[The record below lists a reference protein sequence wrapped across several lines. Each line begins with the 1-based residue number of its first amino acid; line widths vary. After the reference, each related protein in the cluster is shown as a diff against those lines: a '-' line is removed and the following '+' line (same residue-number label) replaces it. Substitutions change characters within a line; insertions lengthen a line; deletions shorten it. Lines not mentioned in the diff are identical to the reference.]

1 MRVNCLRL
9 AKQVEIRSNLT
20 VLSAMSTPDA
30 FPAQPPE
37 DPRSTH
43 QLVLISGLSGSGK
56 SVALTAL
63 EDSGYY
69 CVDNLPPQLI
79 KPLVEQTRASGQLR
93 VAVAVD
99 ARSAES
105 LDDVPALLTDL
116 RALCEVHAIYLDCA
130 TDTLVQRFSET
141 RRRHP
146 LTSRVT
152 AQHEGNPAA
161 ARGES
166 YANALI
172 ESIELERELLSPVAE
187 IGLHIDTSQM
197 KSAQLREWIKQTVR
211 VQASQMVV
219 MFESFA
225 FKRGVPLDADYVF
238 DVRMLPNP
246 HYDPALR
253 PLTGRDAPV
262 ADFLLHQPE
271 VLQMQADI
279 AGFLQRWLP
288 KLAADHRSY
297 VGVAIGCTGGQHRS
311 VYLSE
316 QLSRAFGG
324 QYTVLLRHRELG
336 AKEQ

>member
-1 MRVNCLRL
+1 M
-9 AKQVEIRSNLT
+9 S
-20 VLSAMSTPDA
+20 LSETAAVPTPADA
-30 FPAQPPE
+30 
-37 DPRSTH
+37 RSTH

-79 KPLVEQTRASGQLR
+79 TPLVEQTRASGQKR

-105 LDDVPALLTDL
+105 LADVPGLLENL
-116 RALCEVHAIYLDCA
+116 RACCEVHAIYLDCA

-152 AQHEGNPAA
+152 AQQIGNPAA
-161 ARGES
+161 ARGEG

-172 ESIELERELLSPVAE
+172 ESIELERELLRPVAE

-197 KSAQLREWIKQTVR
+197 KAAQLRDWIKQTVR

-219 MFESFA
+219 LFESFA

-246 HYDPALR
+246 HYDPVLR

-262 ADFLLHQPE
+262 AEFLLRQPE

-279 AGFLQRWLP
+279 SGFLQRWLP

-316 QLSRAFGG
+316 QLSRAFAS

-336 AKEQ
+336 ATGASEQ

>member
-1 MRVNCLRL
+1 M
-9 AKQVEIRSNLT
+9 
-20 VLSAMSTPDA
+20 
-30 FPAQPPE
+30 PAPTSVPV
-37 DPRSTH
+37 DHRSTH

-79 KPLVEQTRASGQLR
+79 APLLAQTRASGQFR

-99 ARSAES
+99 ARSADS
-105 LDDVPALLTDL
+105 LDAVPALLRDL
-116 RALCEVHAIYLDCA
+116 RASCEVHAIYLDCA

-146 LTSRVT
+146 LTARVT
-152 AQHEGNPAA
+152 AQHAGSPAA
-161 ARGES
+161 LRGEG

-172 ESIELERELLSPVAE
+172 EAIELERELLCPVAE

-197 KSAQLREWIKQTVR
+197 KAAQLREWVKQTLR
-211 VQASQMVV
+211 LSASQMVLL
-219 MFESFA
+219 FESFA

-246 HYDPALR
+246 HYDPLLR
-253 PLTGRDAPV
+253 PLTGRDSPV
-262 ADFLLHQPE
+262 AEFLAGQPE
-271 VLQMQADI
+271 VVQMQADI

-288 KLAADHRSY
+288 GLAADHRSY
-297 VGVAIGCTGGQHRS
+297 VGVAIGCTGGLHRS
-311 VYLSE
+311 VYLTE
-316 QLSRAFGG
+316 QLSREFGT
-324 QYTVLLRHRELG
+324 QYTVLLRHRDLTP
-336 AKEQ
+336 A

>member
-1 MRVNCLRL
+1 MNPS
-9 AKQVEIRSNLT
+9 EP
-20 VLSAMSTPDA
+20 SAAAPSADS
-30 FPAQPPE
+30 
-37 DPRSTH
+37 RSTH

-79 KPLVEQTRASGQLR
+79 TPLVEQTRASGQKR

-105 LDDVPALLTDL
+105 LADVPALLKDL
-116 RALCEVHAIYLDCA
+116 RACCEVHAIYLDCA

-146 LTSRVT
+146 LTSRAT
-152 AQHEGNPAA
+152 AHQPGNAAA
-161 ARGES
+161 ARGEG

-172 ESIELERELLSPVAE
+172 ESIELERELLRPVAE

-197 KSAQLREWIKQTVR
+197 KSAQLREWIKQAVR

-246 HYDPALR
+246 HYDPVLR

-262 ADFLLHQPE
+262 AEFLLRQPE
-271 VLQMQADI
+271 VVQMQADI
-279 AGFLQRWLP
+279 TGFLQRWLP
-288 KLAADHRSY
+288 RLAADHRSY

-311 VYLSE
+311 VFLSE
-316 QLSRAFGG
+316 QLSRAFAS

-336 AKEQ
+336 ATGASEQ

>member
-1 MRVNCLRL
+1 MN
-9 AKQVEIRSNLT
+9 SPPT
-20 VLSAMSTPDA
+20 TAMPT
-30 FPAQPPE
+30 E
-37 DPRSTH
+37 PRFTH

-56 SVALTAL
+56 SVALAAL

-79 KPLVEQTRASGQLR
+79 NALVEQTRASGQMR

-105 LDDVPALLTDL
+105 LTDVPALLQQL
-116 RALCEVHAIYLDCA
+116 RTRCEVHALFLDCA

-146 LTSRVT
+146 LTSRIT
-152 AQHEGNPAA
+152 AQQTGSAAA
-161 ARGES
+161 ARGDG
-166 YANALI
+166 YANALT
-172 ESIELERELLSPVAE
+172 EAIELERELLRPVAE
-187 IGLHIDTSQM
+187 IGLHLDTSQM
-197 KSAQLREWIKQTVR
+197 KAAQLRDWIKQTVR

-219 MFESFA
+219 LFESFA

-246 HYDPALR
+246 HYDTALR

-262 ADFLLHQPE
+262 ADFLLRQPE
-271 VLQMQADI
+271 VLQMLADI
-279 AGFLQRWLP
+279 TAFLQRWLP
-288 KLAADHRSY
+288 RLAADHRSY

-311 VYLSE
+311 VFLSE
-316 QLSRAFGG
+316 QLSRAFSG
-324 QYTVLLRHRELG
+324 QYTVLLRHRELDASG
-336 AKEQ
+336 AGASEQ

>member
-1 MRVNCLRL
+1 MNPS
-9 AKQVEIRSNLT
+9 EP
-20 VLSAMSTPDA
+20 SAAAPSADS
-30 FPAQPPE
+30 
-37 DPRSTH
+37 RSTH

-79 KPLVEQTRASGQLR
+79 TPLVEQTRASGQKR

-105 LDDVPALLTDL
+105 LADVPALLKNL
-116 RALCEVHAIYLDCA
+116 RACCEVHAIYLDCA

-146 LTSRVT
+146 LTSRAT
-152 AQHEGNPAA
+152 AHQSGHAAA
-161 ARGES
+161 ARGEG

-172 ESIELERELLSPVAE
+172 ESIELERELLHPVAE

-197 KSAQLREWIKQTVR
+197 KSAQLREWIKQVVR

-246 HYDPALR
+246 HYDPVLR
-253 PLTGRDAPV
+253 PLTGRDVPV
-262 ADFLLHQPE
+262 AEFLLRQPE

-279 AGFLQRWLP
+279 TGFLQRWLP
-288 KLAADHRSY
+288 RLAADHRSY

-316 QLSRAFGG
+316 QLSRAFAS

-336 AKEQ
+336 ATGASEQ

>member
-1 MRVNCLRL
+1 MNPS
-9 AKQVEIRSNLT
+9 EP
-20 VLSAMSTPDA
+20 SAT
-30 FPAQPPE
+30 QPSV

-56 SVALTAL
+56 SVALAAL

-79 KPLVEQTRASGQLR
+79 TALVAQTRQSGQLR

-105 LDDVPALLTDL
+105 LADVPTLLKDL
-116 RALCEVHAIYLDCA
+116 RACCEVHALYLDCA

-146 LTSRVT
+146 LTSRIT
-152 AQHEGNPAA
+152 AQQAGNPAA
-161 ARGES
+161 ARGEG

-172 ESIELERELLSPVAE
+172 EAIELERELLRPVAE
-187 IGLHIDTSQM
+187 IGLHLDTSQM
-197 KSAQLREWIKQTVR
+197 KAAQLRDWIKQTVR

-219 MFESFA
+219 LFESFA

-262 ADFLLHQPE
+262 ADFLLRQPE

-279 AGFLQRWLP
+279 TAFLQRWLP
-288 KLAADHRSY
+288 RLAADHRSY

-311 VYLSE
+311 VFLSE
-316 QLSRAFGG
+316 QLSRAFGA

-336 AKEQ
+336 ASGPGGKEQ

>member
-1 MRVNCLRL
+1 MRANCLLRVK
-9 AKQVEIRSNLT
+9 AAESPYAEN
-20 VLSAMSTPDA
+20 AMI
-30 FPAQPPE
+30 PPE
-37 DPRSTH
+37 SPAAQVGADPRSTH

-56 SVALTAL
+56 SVALAAL

-79 KPLVEQTRASGQLR
+79 TALVEQTRASGQKR

-105 LDDVPALLTDL
+105 LADVPAVLESL
-116 RALCEVHAIYLDCA
+116 RTCCDVHAIYLDCA

-146 LTSRVT
+146 LTSRVVSHQRGS
-152 AQHEGNPAA
+152 AAA
-161 ARGES
+161 ARGEG

-211 VQASQMVV
+211 VQVSQMVV
-219 MFESFA
+219 LFESFA

-246 HYDPALR
+246 HYDPVLR

-262 ADFLLHQPE
+262 AEFLLRQPE

-279 AGFLQRWLP
+279 GGFLQRWLP
-288 KLAADHRSY
+288 RLAADHRSY

-311 VYLSE
+311 VYLCE
-316 QLSRAFGG
+316 QLSRAFSG

>member
-1 MRVNCLRL
+1 MNPSEPF
-9 AKQVEIRSNLT
+9 AAAP
-20 VLSAMSTPDA
+20 SAPSADS
-30 FPAQPPE
+30 
-37 DPRSTH
+37 RSTH

-79 KPLVEQTRASGQLR
+79 TPLVEQTRASGQKR

-105 LDDVPALLTDL
+105 LADVPELLQTL
-116 RALCEVHAIYLDCA
+116 RSSCEVHAIYLDCA

-146 LTSRVT
+146 LTSR
-152 AQHEGNPAA
+152 AIAHQSGNAAA
-161 ARGES
+161 ARGEG

-172 ESIELERELLSPVAE
+172 ESIELERELLRPVAE

-197 KSAQLREWIKQTVR
+197 KSAQLREWIKQAVR

-246 HYDPALR
+246 HYDPVLR

-262 ADFLLHQPE
+262 AEFLQRQPE
-271 VLQMQADI
+271 VHQMQADI

-311 VYLSE
+311 VFLSE
-316 QLSRAFGG
+316 QLSRAFAS

-336 AKEQ
+336 ATGASEQ

>member
-1 MRVNCLRL
+1 MNPS
-9 AKQVEIRSNLT
+9 EP
-20 VLSAMSTPDA
+20 SAT
-30 FPAQPPE
+30 QPSV

-79 KPLVEQTRASGQLR
+79 TALVEQTRASGQKR

-105 LDDVPALLTDL
+105 LADVPALLQNL
-116 RALCEVHAIYLDCA
+116 RACCEVHAIYLDCA

-146 LTSRVT
+146 LTSRAT
-152 AQHEGNPAA
+152 AHQSGNAAA
-161 ARGES
+161 ARGEG

-172 ESIELERELLSPVAE
+172 ESIELERELLRPVAE

-197 KSAQLREWIKQTVR
+197 KSAQLREWIKQAVR

-246 HYDPALR
+246 HYDPVLR

-262 ADFLLHQPE
+262 AEFLQRQPE
-271 VLQMQADI
+271 VHQMQADI

-311 VYLSE
+311 VFLSE
-316 QLSRAFGG
+316 QLSRAFAS

-336 AKEQ
+336 ATGASEQ

>member
-1 MRVNCLRL
+1 MHP
-9 AKQVEIRSNLT
+9 SD
-20 VLSAMSTPDA
+20 SAAP
-30 FPAQPPE
+30 QPQP

-56 SVALTAL
+56 SVALAAL

-79 KPLVEQTRASGQLR
+79 TALVAQTRASGQKR

-105 LDDVPALLTDL
+105 LTDVPALLRQL
-116 RALCEVHAIYLDCA
+116 RASCEVHAIFLDCA
-130 TDTLVQRFSET
+130 TDVLVQRFSET

-146 LTSRVT
+146 LTGRISAQQTGDVT
-152 AQHEGNPAA
+152 A
-161 ARGES
+161 ARGEG
-166 YANALI
+166 YAHALV
-172 ESIELERELLSPVAE
+172 EAIELERELLRPVAE
-187 IGLHIDTSQM
+187 VGLHLDTSQM
-197 KSAQLREWIKQTVR
+197 KAAQLRDWIKRVVR
-211 VQASQMVV
+211 VQASQMVLL
-219 MFESFA
+219 FESFA

-262 ADFLLHQPE
+262 AEFLLRQPE

-279 AGFLQRWLP
+279 TAFLQRWLP
-288 KLAADHRSY
+288 RLAADQRSY

-311 VYLSE
+311 VFLCE
-316 QLSRAFGG
+316 QLSRAFGS
-324 QYTVLLRHRELG
+324 QYTVLLRHRELDFPG
-336 AKEQ
+336 ASAQ